1 MKMKT
6 LFLFFCVVLC
16 SGITAGQTLKVMTYN
31 IRLDLSS
38 DSSNA
43 WPNRKELVLDVIRFY
58 EPAIF
63 GVQEALPHQMQYLD
77 SALPN
82 FAFVG
87 MGRDGGQQG
96 EFSALFYNKNR
107 FSVFEQATFWL
118 SETPDVAGK
127 GWDAAFPRICTH
139 ALFLDK
145 ETQQIFW
152 VFNLHLD
159 HVGEKARLK
168 SVKLVQQ
175 RIAKLNNDGLPV
187 ILMGDFN
194 ASPDNEVIKWVS
206 GFMKNTR
213 DCSVFNYGT
222 AATFNGFRFD
232 EPPTQCI
239 DYIFVSPGA
248 FTVEKHAVINDSNG
262 GRYPSDHFP
271 VLVELRFN

>member
-1 MKMKT
+1 MKT
-6 LFLFFCVVLC
+6 LLLLFCVVFC
-16 SGITAGQTLKVMTYN
+16 TGYIEAQTLKVMSYN
-31 IRLDLSS
+31 IRLDLAS

-43 WPNRKELVLDVIRFY
+43 WPHRKTLVSDVIRFY

-63 GVQEALPHQMQYLD
+63 GVQEAQPHQMHYLD
-77 SALPN
+77 SALLN

-87 MGRDGGQQG
+87 LGRDGGQQG

-107 FSVFEQATFWL
+107 FSVLNQATFWL
-118 SETPDVAGK
+118 SETPDTPGK

-145 ETQQIFW
+145 ETQQKFW

-159 HVGEKARLK
+159 HMGEKARLE
-168 SVKLVQQ
+168 SIKLVRR
-175 RIAKLNNDGLPV
+175 RIDKLNSAKLPV

-194 ASPDNEVIKWVS
+194 ASPESEPIRLIS
-206 GFMKNTR
+206 LHLENTR
-213 DCSVFNYGT
+213 DLSAFTYGT
-222 AATFNGFRFD
+222 RATFNGFRID
-232 EPPTQCI
+232 QAPTQCI

-248 FTVEKHAVINDSNG
+248 FTVEKHAVLNDRKE

-271 VLVELRFN
+271 VFVELRFN

>member
-1 MKMKT
+1 MKT
-6 LFLFFCVVLC
+6 LLLLFCVVLC
-16 SGITAGQTLKVMTYN
+16 SGIIEAQTLKVMTYN
-31 IRLDLSS
+31 IRLDLAS

-43 WPNRKELVLDVIRFY
+43 WPNRKELVSDVIRFY

-77 SALPN
+77 STLPN

-87 MGRDGGQQG
+87 QGRDGGQQG

-107 FSVFEQATFWL
+107 FRVIEQATFWL
-118 SETPDVAGK
+118 SETPDTPGK
-127 GWDAAFPRICTH
+127 GWDAAFPRVCTH

-145 ETQQIFW
+145 ETQQNFW

-159 HVGEKARLK
+159 HMGETARLE
-168 SVKLVQQ
+168 SVKLVKQC
-175 RIAKLNNDGLPV
+175 ISELNSAMLPV

-194 ASPDNEVIKWVS
+194 ASPKSEVIEMVS
-206 GFMKNTR
+206 EFMKNTW
-213 DCSVFNYGT
+213 DLSTFKYGT
-222 AATFNGFRFD
+222 VATFNGFRVN
-232 EPPTQCI
+232 ETPTQCI

-248 FTVEKHAVINDSNG
+248 FTVEKHAVLNDRKE

-271 VLVELRFN
+271 VYVELRFN